1 MNIKSQ
7 TMFTGDNLPI
17 MRGMDPESVDLI
29 YLDPPFN
36 SKKQWSAPIGSKAA
50 GAAFKDAWTLNDIDK
65 ADLGI
70 MAEER
75 PKLAKLIDAIG
86 DVNGNTDK
94 SYLLMM
100 APRIIEMHRI
110 LKPTGS
116 IYLHCDPTMSHSL
129 KLVIDEVFG
138 GAQFRNEIVWCYSTS
153 GRTKKFFAKK
163 HDIILLYTKTNKSFW
178 GNYKIPVSKKY
189 LNSHY
194 RQFDSKGRRC
204 RIRVDHGKTRIY
216 YPEDGMICNDW
227 WEIPYLNSMSEER
240 TGYPTQ
246 KPLKLL
252 NRIIEASSNPGD
264 LVLDPFCGCATAC
277 VAAQD
282 LNRNWIGIDISEK
295 AIELV
300 LLRFKDEL
308 KIFAPKIIHRKDIP
322 IRSDGVI
329 RSKNIKHILYGKQE
343 GHCGGCNHHFPFHGL
358 TIDHIIPTSKGG
370 PNDDSNLQLL
380 CSSCNSIKGIRSM
393 GHLKATL
400 EERGYLR

>member
-17 MRGMDPESVDLI
+17 MRGMDSESVDLI

-50 GAAFKDAWTLNDIDK
+50 GAAFKDAWTLSDIDK

-75 PKLAKLIDAIG
+75 PKLAKLIDAVG
-86 DVNGNTDK
+86 DVNGKADK

-110 LKPTGS
+110 LKSTGS

-129 KLVIDEVFG
+129 KLVMDEVFKNDN
-138 GAQFRNEIVWCYSTS
+138 FKNEIVWCYKS
-153 GRTKKFFAKK
+153 GGASKHQFAKK
-163 HDIILLYTKTNKSFW
+163 HDIILFYAKNK
-178 GNYKIPVSKKY
+178 GKSKFNVIKVKSY
-189 LNSHY
+189 GQTGGGQGGAVQY
-194 RQFDSKGRRC
+194 YEDSKGTYSIVNAR
-204 RIRVDHGKTRIY
+204 
-216 YPEDGMICNDW
+216 DW
-227 WEIPYLNSMSEER
+227 WEISMLSTTHPER

-246 KPLKLL
+246 KPLRLL

-264 LVLDPFCGCATAC
+264 FVLDPFCGCATAC

-282 LNRNWIGIDISEK
+282 LNRKWIGIDISEK

-300 LLRFKDEL
+300 LQRFKDEL

-380 CSSCNSIKGIRSM
+380 CSSCNSIKGIRPM